1 MKNKKQEEE
10 LFWADQIANTAIT
23 RKKYHYLDKEMP
35 KFEEYVVKTSAS
47 LSGVLHI
54 GRLSD
59 TIRGA
64 SVLRALQDA
73 GAKARLIWVA
83 EDMDPLR
90 KVPKGVP
97 ADYEKYIGMPVTDIP
112 DPDGCHESYA
122 EHHKE
127 EYLKVIDQFVPV
139 KMEKHSMREE
149 YKKGHFNS
157 FVKNLL
163 KNIKEIIEIQ
173 NKYRTIKLKSD
184 WSPWKPICENCGKI
198 VTTRARI
205 LEDGKVKY
213 SCKDYFF
220 EQTTANG
227 CGHRGEND
235 PLKGKGKL
243 MWKSEWAA
251 QWARW
256 QVIAEGAG
264 KEYQVP
270 NSAFWING
278 EIAEKILDF
287 PMPVPIFYEHIM
299 VDNVK
304 MSASLGNV
312 IYPKDWLGVA
322 HPELLRFFYNK
333 RLMKTR
339 SFSWRDLPNIYDEY
353 DNYGRV
359 YFKKT
364 RIENKKEERHMKRLY
379 EVSQGKDIMKP
390 IDMTFS
396 HAAIVAQIF
405 QEEEDVV
412 ESLKKTGHYKKEHHK
427 QIFERVEK
435 AKAWLEKYAPED
447 AKLTI
452 QTEVP
457 EGVEL
462 NSKQKR
468 ALHDVA
474 ESLRNNEYNEKSLHE
489 EFYNICKKE
498 EITPKDFFRAGY
510 LVLLNRERGPKLAH
524 FILTLGKEK
533 VAELL
538 DRA

>member
-1 MKNKKQEEE
+1 MKYKKQEEE
-10 LFWADQIANTAIT
+10 LFWADQLANTVIT
-23 RKKYHYLDKEMP
+23 RRKYHYLDKEIP
-35 KFEEYVVKTSAS
+35 KFKEYTVKTSAS

-64 SVLRALQDA
+64 SVLKALQDA
-73 GAKARLIWVA
+73 GVKARIIWVA

-97 ADYEKYIGMPVTDIP
+97 AEYEKYIGMPVTDIP
-112 DPDGCHESYA
+112 DPHDCHKSYA

-127 EYLKVIDQFVPV
+127 EYLKVIDEFVPV
-139 KMEKHSMREE
+139 NLEKYSMREE

-157 FVKNLL
+157 FVKKLL
-163 KNIKEIIEIQ
+163 KSIKEVTEIQ
-173 NKYRTIKLKSD
+173 NKYRTIKLKND

-198 VTTRARI
+198 VTTRAKI
-205 LEDGKVKY
+205 LEDGTIKY

-220 EQTTANG
+220 EQTTAKG

-256 QVIAEGAG
+256 DVVSEGAG

-278 EIAEKILDF
+278 EIVERILDF

-312 IYPKDWLGVA
+312 IYPKDWLEVA
-322 HPELLRFFYNK
+322 PPELLRFFYNK

-339 SFSWRDLPNIYDEY
+339 SFSWKDLPNIYDEY
-353 DNYGRV
+353 DLYGRV
-359 YFKKT
+359 YLNKIKL
-364 RIENKKEERHMKRLY
+364 ENKKEEKHMKRLY
-379 EVSQGKDIMKP
+379 EISQGNDAVKP
-390 IDMTFS
+390 IDMSFS

-405 QEEEDVV
+405 QKDEDIV
-412 ESLKKTGHYKKEHHK
+412 ESLKKTGHYNKEYHE
-427 QIFERVEK
+427 QIFDRIKK
-435 AKAWLEKYAPED
+435 AKAWLEKHAPDD

-457 EGVEL
+457 VGVEL

-468 ALHDVA
+468 ALHLVA
-474 ESLRNNEYNEKSLHE
+474 ESLRQNEYDEKSLHE
-489 EFYNICKKE
+489 EFYNVCKKVD
-498 EITPKDFFRAGY
+498 ITPNEFFRGGY

-533 VAELL
+533 VAELFGKV
-538 DRA
+538 